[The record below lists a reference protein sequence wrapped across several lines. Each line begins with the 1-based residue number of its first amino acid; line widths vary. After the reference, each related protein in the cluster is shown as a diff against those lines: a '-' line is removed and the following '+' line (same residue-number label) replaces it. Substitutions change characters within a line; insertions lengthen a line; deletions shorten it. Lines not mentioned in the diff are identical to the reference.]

1 MSTRLEGARGAAAR
15 HSGSDG
21 GGGTMHA
28 STRPGSRWRTGRCVH
43 GQSPVWDA
51 ALQRP
56 VIAETARESCFAQN
70 KGAPVEYSTR
80 RITTRTA
87 GAPTHCRCRCRKQRA
102 HVRHASTRCPLLAES
117 ARVGGRSTVSA
128 KDFVPKGQR
137 EVLHGVSCSIRDDS
151 TASWTT
157 REHLC
162 DTVREGG
169 EDEGAL
175 EARSTEQKRE
185 LRRENRWQADNARLR
200 ETAGDETLDV

>member
-1 MSTRLEGARGAAAR
+1 M
-15 HSGSDG
+15 
-21 GGGTMHA
+21 A
-28 STRPGSRWRTGRCVH
+28 SQG
-43 GQSPVWDA
+43 
-51 ALQRP
+51 
-56 VIAETARESCFAQN
+56 
-70 KGAPVEYSTR
+70 
-80 RITTRTA
+80 
-87 GAPTHCRCRCRKQRA
+87 
-102 HVRHASTRCPLLAES
+102 ES
-117 ARVGGRSTVSA
+117 ARVGGRSTVPA

-185 LRRENRWQADNARLR
+185 LRRENRWQADNARIR